1 MEGIRINRNEDV
13 VKLRY
18 QMRGLGIGIIVTA
31 LLMGVALDDQRPLSD
46 AEIKL
51 LAAEL
56 GMVEEDS
63 LKLSDVQQS
72 SVSESDNQQK
82 EQDSSPEGTAVS
94 ETETPTEAPTE
105 APAPE
110 STVVPTTEPTTTPT
124 AEPTAEPTVA
134 PTEEPTRESEDKV
147 TSGTIITIVVKS
159 GANSYSVSKQLAEA
173 GLVESAN
180 VYDKYLCNNGYAE
193 RIQVG
198 TFEIPMGSSQQEI
211 AKIITKTR

>member
-1 MEGIRINRNEDV
+1 M
-13 VKLRY
+13 KLRY

-124 AEPTAEPTVA
+124 VEPTPVPTAEPTAEPTVA

-180 VYDKYLCNNGYAE
+180 AYDKYLCNNGYAE